1 MKQALVRLGAAVIP
15 PLAGLTFGAASL
27 ASPSGTAG
35 HSVQIVHLVA
45 MTTEQNFL
53 DLGDTGLS
61 LGDQFVFHDALLR
74 NGTRIGADGGVC
86 SVISPTS
93 GMFQCAVTFS
103 LPSGRIAAQGLIA
116 HSPGTNAA
124 FVFAVTGGTG
134 SYSKVAGEVKMV
146 QSTNESALVTLR
158 LAQ

>member
-86 SVISPTS
+86 SAISPIS

-103 LPSGRIAAQGLIA
+103 LPGGRIAAQG
-116 HSPGTNAA
+116 
-124 FVFAVTGGTG
+124 
-134 SYSKVAGEVKMV
+134 
-146 QSTNESALVTLR
+146 
-158 LAQ
+158 